1 MNTAFVKLMLI
12 FSAAIICCKG
22 YAAQLELALQDVKSV
37 KHQYSC
43 FSAEF
48 SSYDSWLDFLRA
60 RKEAQ
65 FKRQG
70 VENIAQALE
79 DFESNFSK
87 TFQRASFDAAKQNL
101 DCRFLTYEVNGQ
113 DIHGV
118 LIVPKKS
125 LKQAE
130 KIPLIIYNRGGTRN
144 LGSLVFGHVAYELFP
159 IAQQGFAIIASNYR
173 NDEQYGADD
182 IDEVSA
188 LFNIIESIP
197 ELKSDKVGVYG
208 VSRGGLT
215 SWQLAKELPDRIAAI
230 ATVNGVTDSRLWG
243 SNRTGIQNN
252 ISLIDGYIDNPDE
265 VINRL
270 SPVNWV
276 DKISTAPILLIHSR
290 DDEQVNVKHSM
301 LFAEQ
306 LINND
311 RFFRMRIF
319 EDGGHDLIG
328 RKDETREELI
338 QWFSRFIK

>member
-1 MNTAFVKLMLI
+1 MNTGFLMLTLV
-12 FSAAIICCKG
+12 FSAALICFKG
-22 YAAQLELALQDVKSV
+22 YAAPLESALLDVKSV
-37 KHQYSC
+37 KHQYNC

-70 VENIAQALE
+70 VENIAKAWE

-87 TFQRASFDAAKQNL
+87 TFQRTSFDAAKQNL

-118 LIVPKKS
+118 LIAPKKS
-125 LKQAE
+125 LKQTQN
-130 KIPLIIYNRGGTRN
+130 IPVIIYNRGGTRN

-173 NDEQYGADD
+173 KDEQYGADN
-182 IDEVSA
+182 IDEVTA

-197 ELKSDKVGVYG
+197 VLKSDKVGVYG

-215 SWQLAKELPDRIAAI
+215 SWQLAKAVPEKIAAI
-230 ATVNGVTDSRLWG
+230 VTVNGVTDSRLWAG
-243 SNRTGIQNN
+243 NRAGIQNN
-252 ISLIDGYIDNPDE
+252 ISLIDGYKDNPDE
-265 VINRL
+265 VFNRI

-276 DKISTAPILLIHSR
+276 EQIPAAPILLMHSR
-290 DDEQVNVKHSM
+290 DDEKVNVMHAMKFSQ
-301 LFAEQ
+301 Q
-306 LINND
+306 LINNN
-311 RFFRMRIF
+311 RFFSMRIF
-319 EDGGHDLIG
+319 ADGGHDLIG
-328 RKDETREELI
+328 RKDEARDELI
-338 QWFSRFIK
+338 QWFSRYVK